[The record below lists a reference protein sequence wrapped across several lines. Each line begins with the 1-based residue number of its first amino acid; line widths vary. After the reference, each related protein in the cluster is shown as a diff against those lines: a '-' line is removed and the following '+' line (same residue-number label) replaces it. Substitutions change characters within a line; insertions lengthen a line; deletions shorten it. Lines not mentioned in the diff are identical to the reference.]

1 MAKDNSI
8 NRLKIFIEQ
17 DLESKTIYVE
27 CDGEAE
33 LFATQTKD
41 SKDALKEVN
50 KFIARNLSD

>member
-1 MAKDNSI
+1 MADKSI

-17 DLESKTIYVE
+17 DSENKTIYVE
-27 CDGEAE
+27 CDGDNE

-50 KFIARNLSD
+50 KFIARNLAD